1 MRATKKENW
10 EIYTGVHLLFVQ
22 KLPVVTYRI
31 QNSANGIYKVVH
43 HDKLNNFFLVILLI
57 IWSLFGIFIII
68 CEFLKKSP
76 GRAHEDFLYKITLC
90 MYNLFIKAER
100 MIRNGSEI

>member
-22 KLPVVTYRI
+22 KLSVVTFRI

-43 HDKLNNFFLVILLI
+43 HDKL
-57 IWSLFGIFIII
+57 
-68 CEFLKKSP
+68 KP
-76 GRAHEDFLYKITLC
+76 Y
-90 MYNLFIKAER
+90 
-100 MIRNGSEI
+100 